1 MERIEIFTGEQR
13 RRRYTPQEKA
23 KFVAMTMQP
32 GYSVSLV
39 ARQNGITPSLLFKWK
54 KLMQDGGMSAIQ
66 AGDEVVSAAEH
77 KALQKKMKQLE
88 QLLGRKTMETEILK
102 EALEIAQS
110 KKLISRMPLL
120 PADDSL
126 SSES

>member
-1 MERIEIFTGEQR
+1 MSIIENC

-23 KFVAMTMQP
+23 KFVAMTLQP

-54 KLMQDGGMSAIQ
+54 KLMHGGMSAIQ
-66 AGDEVVSAAEH
+66 SGDEVVSAAEH
-77 KALQKKMKQLE
+77 KALQKKVKQLE
-88 QLLGRKTMETEILK
+88 QLLGRKTMESEILK

-120 PADDSL
+120 PPDDSL
-126 SSES
+126 SSE